1 MVSLGRNVKIWIFIT
16 LCSLLA
22 WILYW
27 IPSSIDRFFTMDGTP
42 WNFIL
47 QNFGEMFII
56 MEMSGAIGMLIRF
69 AGVILAIFSLLLI
82 MRNTKKFW
90 EIKNWAVSALI
101 LESVYFILLLPSS
114 LFLFGFGRKFGE
126 DTFIPGLTSLVLGG
140 NFLLI
145 VLLTAPF
152 LLILAMKLHKY
163 DGGGT
168 GFKSWK
174 WISITFVSY
183 IASLWVNSVVKWFE
197 MVNAERLS
205 FFAIGV
211 RSLGAI
217 NSFLL
222 MSMALVLSIGGALS
236 LFKKDFNSASKW
248 LGLSLAFVGLHYLIF
263 VIYSYLVGIEGFLM
277 LAEIWAIPLLGLGLT
292 LLVTKFDNN

>member
-1 MVSLGRNVKIWIFIT
+1 
-16 LCSLLA
+16 
-22 WILYW
+22 
-27 IPSSIDRFFTMDGTP
+27 MDGTP

-47 QNFGEMFII
+47 ENFGAMFVI

-82 MRNTKKFW
+82 ILRKKSFW
-90 EIKNWAVSALI
+90 EIKNWVASTLI
-101 LESVYFILLLPSS
+101 FEGVYFILLIPSS
-114 LFLFGFGRKFGE
+114 FFLFGFGRNFGE
-126 DTFIPGLTSLVLGG
+126 DTFIPGLTSQILGV
-140 NFLLI
+140 NFLLM

-163 DGGGT
+163 DGIET

-174 WISITFVSY
+174 WISITFVGY

-197 MVNAERLS
+197 MVTAEGLS
-205 FFAIGV
+205 FFGTGV

-222 MSMALVLSIGGALS
+222 MSLALVLSIGGAFS

-263 VIYSYLVGIEGFLM
+263 VIYSYIVEIEGFLM
-277 LAEIWAIPLLGLGLT
+277 LAEIWAIPFLGLGLT